1 MAAKTR
7 PSRKGDV
14 DAVPVA
20 HYRSFRGAEASRDDQ
35 IRAELLAAHLPRTLA
50 LSSALLPL
58 ERALDACSALRSRL
72 GNVPFQNNMIRV
84 ESKLDALALDG
95 GADRGA
101 DRSDALLRLM
111 LAQAAGER
119 PAPRELR
126 LAAHALEAF
135 RHGLAAVR
143 AGGRAALT
151 MSLLGE
157 LARLGRGT
165 QPAFGPVAVLPAPAP
180 AGAHPGTQ
188 PGARIALAYPLAT
201 PDDAL
206 TQATQD
212 LERFLTDP
220 PPLPLPVRMAMVA
233 ARIELLA
240 PFEEASPQLAR
251 LLMPLMAAADGRP
264 PLFIAQVLAA
274 RRDAHQAALA
284 EFEAGQD
291 WEVWINRY
299 LGWLADAADAAA
311 IRLERAER
319 LRLDREAGMDSL
331 RSDSTAR
338 RLAELAFGMPVLTV
352 CDAQEM
358 LEVSFQTAN
367 AAVATLVR
375 LGILAPHS
383 NIRRNRIFI
392 FGQTLDMLAE
402 SLGPAPTT

>member
-1 MAAKTR
+1 MAAKAR

-35 IRAELLAAHLPRTLA
+35 IRAELLAARLPRTLA

-95 GADRGA
+95 GADR
-101 DRSDALLRLM
+101 SDALLRLM
-111 LAQAAGER
+111 LAQAVGER

-165 QPAFGPVAVLPAPAP
+165 QPAFGPVAVPSAHAP

-220 PPLPLPVRMAMVA
+220 PPLPLPVRMAMAA

-291 WEVWINRY
+291 WEVWIGRY

-402 SLGPAPTT
+402 SLGPAPIT

>member
-1 MAAKTR
+1 MQ
-7 PSRKGDV
+7 
-14 DAVPVA
+14 VA
-20 HYRSFRGAEASRDDQ
+20 HYRSFGGAEASRDDQ
-35 IRAELLAAHLPRTLA
+35 IRSELLAVRLPRTLA
-50 LSSALLPL
+50 LSAALLPL

-72 GNVPFQNNMIRV
+72 GNVPFQNNMIRI

-95 GADRGA
+95 TADRSAGHGADRA
-101 DRSDALLRLM
+101 AWRSGALLRLM

-126 LAAHALEAF
+126 LAAHALDAF

-157 LARLGRGT
+157 MARLGRGT
-165 QPAFGPVAVLPAPAP
+165 HPAFGPVAVPPAP
-180 AGAHPGTQ
+180 AGAQPGLHPGVQ
-188 PGARIALAYPLAT
+188 PGARIALAYPLAA

-206 TQATQD
+206 AQAMQD

-220 PPLPLPVRMAMVA
+220 PPLPLPVRMAMAA

-264 PLFIAQVLAA
+264 PLFVAQVLAA

-284 EFEAGQD
+284 ELEAEQD
-291 WEVWINRY
+291 WELWIGRH

-338 RLAELAFGMPVLTV
+338 RLAELAFGVPVLTV

-402 SLGPAPTT
+402 SLGPASTA